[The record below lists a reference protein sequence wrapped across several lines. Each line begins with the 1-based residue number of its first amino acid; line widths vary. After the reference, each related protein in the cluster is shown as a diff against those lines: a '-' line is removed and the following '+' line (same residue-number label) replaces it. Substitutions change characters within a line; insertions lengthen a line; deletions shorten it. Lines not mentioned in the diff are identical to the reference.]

1 VLDCTLLNSISKC
14 FSCQTKQ
21 NPHTSSLS
29 PGSCVLVISLCT
41 RTAVRFACNWK
52 YTPIRCTHWGAEQG
66 QIMRHSTCLTSDKQI
81 NKCGSVDRLVTT
93 RLLTGRPILYL
104 FSTRCGAHQVCYSM
118 GIWGPGSGTEY
129 SPSLEVR
136 MGMSGAMPL
145 FPPTRTSLSGQR
157 QQHVCMILTVNSNS
171 LSVLCNAEA
180 VCFLLV
186 R

>member
-1 VLDCTLLNSISKC
+1 MLLNSISKC

-29 PGSCVLVISLCT
+29 PGSRVLVISLCT

-52 YTPIRCTHWGAEQG
+52 YTPIGCTHWGAEQE
-66 QIMRHSTCLTSDKQI
+66 QIMRHRTCLTSGKQI
-81 NKCGSVDRLVTT
+81 NKCGHSSVDRLITT
-93 RLLTGRPILYL
+93 RLLTGRPVLYL

-136 MGMSGAMPL
+136 LGMSGAMPL
-145 FPPTRTSLSGQR
+145 TPYTFMGYTQTTL
-157 QQHVCMILTVNSNS
+157 CMCDTFAHICLIISKI
-171 LSVLCNAEA
+171 C
-180 VCFLLV
+180 
-186 R
+186 